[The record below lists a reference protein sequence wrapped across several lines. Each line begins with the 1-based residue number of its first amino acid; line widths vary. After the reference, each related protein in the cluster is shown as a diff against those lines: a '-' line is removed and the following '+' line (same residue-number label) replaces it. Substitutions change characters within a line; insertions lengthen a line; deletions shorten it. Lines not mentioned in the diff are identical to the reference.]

1 MLSKEEKKAILDKV
15 RLLKEEIINIRKE
28 LNSSDNLKENS
39 FKKYREIHYIFKDSI
54 NKIKS
59 LKSNNDSFNSEV
71 ENLKDE
77 REKYN
82 SIVKD
87 LINKIKV
94 LEKKK
99 EEFISKN
106 NIKVFP
112 SKIKEQIEA
121 LESSIETEAYTF
133 DKEKKVMKRIKD
145 LKGVYNK
152 SSILNNVL
160 EELNKVSQ
168 LIDENRSLADNCHK
182 KVLEIVKENKKSFD
196 DIISMSKEIQDLRKQ
211 KDNFFEEFKK
221 HKLNFSG
228 LNNKLKE
235 KLLEISSLQW
245 KLEGS
250 YREFNKSRKERQEEL
265 IKEKAKLIEEKIGKK
280 QKLTTED
287 LIFFQ
292 GSDLL
297 N

>member
-1 MLSKEEKKAILDKV
+1 MLSKEEKKATLDKV

-39 FKKYREIHYIFKDSI
+39 FKKYREINDMLKESI

-59 LKSNNDSFNSEV
+59 LKSNNDSFNSRV

-82 SIVKD
+82 SIVKS

-94 LEKKK
+94 LEKQK

-133 DKEKKVMKRIKD
+133 DKEKKIMKRIKD
-145 LKGVYNK
+145 LKVVYNK
-152 SSILNNVL
+152 TSGLNNLL
-160 EELNKVSQ
+160 EELNKISQ
-168 LIDENRSLADNCHK
+168 LIEENHSLADNCHI
-182 KVLEIVKENKKSFD
+182 KVLEIIKENKKSFD

-211 KDNFFEEFKK
+211 KDNFFEDFRK
-221 HKLNFSG
+221 HKLDFSG

-245 KLEGS
+245 KLEES
-250 YREFNKSRKERQEEL
+250 YKEFNKSRKERQEEL